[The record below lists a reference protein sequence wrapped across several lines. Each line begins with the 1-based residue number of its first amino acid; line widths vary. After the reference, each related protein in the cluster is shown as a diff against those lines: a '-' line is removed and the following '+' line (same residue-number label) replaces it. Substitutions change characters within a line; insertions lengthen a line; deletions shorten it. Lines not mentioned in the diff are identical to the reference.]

1 MFIYVLCYSM
11 LLNVIDMPF
20 DKGANKQGSSQAY
33 KALKPDLKNLKI
45 NKIHNIENC
54 DNNHYR
60 NILGDGFMA
69 CWDILNSN
77 DFPLLIGGDH
87 SCVISSIFAANEYCI
102 NNKETLGVLWFD
114 AHTDFNT
121 METSPSGNIHGV
133 PVSVLCGHTLPL
145 LSFGQYLEPSQFLYY
160 GIRDI
165 DSLEFIRFQEF
176 NMNSIDYNSLID
188 FQLFKLQKW
197 MSNYDKIHLSFDM
210 DCFDSKDFDCVNTPV
225 SNGPK
230 YEDIMTLIK
239 YIKNSNKLMSMDL
252 VEYNPTIKKN
262 NTLINEL
269 LTNIF
274 LDES

>member
-1 MFIYVLCYSM
+1 
-11 LLNVIDMPF
+11 
-20 DKGANKQGSSQAY
+20 
-33 KALKPDLKNLKI
+33 
-45 NKIHNIENC
+45 
-54 DNNHYR
+54 
-60 NILGDGFMA
+60 
-69 CWDILNSN
+69 
-77 DFPLLIGGDH
+77 
-87 SCVISSIFAANEYCI
+87 
-102 NNKETLGVLWFD
+102 
-114 AHTDFNT
+114 
-121 METSPSGNIHGV
+121 
-133 PVSVLCGHTLPL
+133 
-145 LSFGQYLEPSQFLYY
+145 
-160 GIRDI
+160 
-165 DSLEFIRFQEF
+165 
-176 NMNSIDYNSLID
+176 MNSIDYNSLID